1 MTEARPQSAEASPP
15 SKGSELATF
24 LFLAFILVPGL
35 SVAGVGGL
43 GLAIWIYQMIAG
55 PPGPPG

>member
-1 MTEARPQSAEASPP
+1 MTEAPQSAPVDRP
-15 SKGSELATF
+15 SRISELSTF

-35 SVAGVGGL
+35 SIAGVGGL
-43 GLAIWIYQMIAG
+43 GLAIWVYQMIAG